1 MSRLAEQLRAWWPTA
16 TPAVRTK
23 PDARA
28 ELALCAQR
36 SVCAAMRLQTKV
48 MERGVALTHRD
59 LEDHRSQIL
68 GDLLTTLDTV
78 SPGMGEAFMAAMHPL
93 TTSYAADEAAATVSA
108 RRRVKP

>member
-1 MSRLAEQLRAWWPTA
+1 MNLADQIRQWWPTA
-16 TPAVRTK
+16 TAARPAK

-36 SVCAAMRLQTKV
+36 SVCAAMRLQGEV
-48 MERGVALTHRD
+48 MQRGRVLTHHD

-68 GDLLTTLDTV
+68 GDLLATLDKV

-93 TTSYAADEAAATVSA
+93 TTSYAADEAAATAQRS
-108 RRRVKP
+108 RRA